1 MKNAKSCFENPDMF
15 YKLEGNEYDDCTYQ
29 IYIIPKVENEVSVRD
44 KIVFSWH
51 CSFFDTIWVLGGEA
65 MIEKYYKGWT
75 LEEKP

>member
-1 MKNAKSCFENPDMF
+1 MF

-65 MIEKYYKGWT
+65 MIEKYYKGMF
-75 LEEKP
+75 PN